1 MSWRQRFARAF
12 AVIVMLGILAMA
24 ALFTAL
30 SVERSSD
37 VELPAPTGPFA
48 VGRTVYDWR
57 DDTTVDSLAPNP
69 ATKREILVWVWY
81 PAVRRS
87 SFVFD
92 DYLPAQMRAAAR
104 PQSAPMRFVTR
115 DVAKV
120 HGHSVRDA
128 TVPAGQSFPVV
139 ILRGGLSAQVTT
151 YTTLAEDLASHGYIV
166 AGIDA
171 PYRTSSVAFPDG
183 RVIHRTEQNDLEVYS
198 AQDMPRVALKLLA
211 AWTSDIGFA
220 LDHLAQLSVDDP
232 SSRLTG
238 RLNMTRVGVFG
249 HSFGGAQAAQFCHD
263 DARCR
268 AAIDIDGLPFGSV
281 IQEGMRKPFMFL
293 MEGQGN
299 PASAPS
305 AEVRQLMSDMRSI
318 YEHLPAETRLS
329 VAIRGANHFTFSDD
343 GAVLKSELV
352 RSVLRLLGVLRI
364 EGRRQLEVTAYCV
377 RTFFDAYLK
386 EGAASKPTLLSPQYP
401 ELEALDIQ

>member
-1 MSWRQRFARAF
+1 MSWRTRLTRAF
-12 AVIVMLGILAMA
+12 VVLVMLGILAAA

-30 SVERSSD
+30 SVERASD

-48 VGRTVYDWR
+48 VGRAVYDWR
-57 DDTTVDSLAPNP
+57 DDTTVDPLAPNS
-69 ATKREILVWVWY
+69 AKREILAWVWY
-81 PAVRRS
+81 PAVRRP
-87 SFVFD
+87 SFVFE
-92 DYLPAQMRAAAR
+92 DYLPADMRAAAG
-104 PQSAPMRFVTR
+104 PQFGPLRFVTH

-120 HGHSVRDA
+120 HAHSVREA
-128 TVPAGQSFPVV
+128 AMPAQQSFPVV

-151 YTTLAEDLASHGYIV
+151 YTTLAEDLASHGYV
-166 AGIDA
+166 VTGIDA

-183 RVIHRTEQNDLEVYS
+183 RVIKRTEQNDLELYS
-198 AQDMPRVALKLLA
+198 EQDMPRVALKLLA

-220 LDHLAQLSVDDP
+220 LDRLAQLSVGDP
-232 SSRLTG
+232 SGRFTG
-238 RLNMTRVGVFG
+238 RLDMTRVGVFG

-268 AAIDIDGLPFGSV
+268 AAIDIDGLPFGTV

-293 MEGQGN
+293 MEGKGN
-299 PASAPS
+299 AASAPD
-305 AEVRQLMSDMRSI
+305 AEVRQLMTDMRSI
-318 YEHLPAETRLS
+318 YDRLPPDTRLS

-352 RSVLRLLGVLRI
+352 RGVLRLLGMLRI
-364 EGRRQLEVTAYCV
+364 EGRRQLQVTAYCV

-386 EGAASKPTLLSPQYP
+386 QGARSKLNLLSPQYP